1 MDKNTTINEKE
12 QTDAI
17 YESFSGEFTKKDIDR
32 ILDRSRDLMFN
43 ALSQKNG
50 IKASSLGTLEIRSH
64 QAGAY
69 KVPNPLVEDPNNAGK
84 FLPQTFTEGFSPAGF
99 HVKFVMSEALKLAM
113 NPPLLP

>member
-1 MDKNTTINEKE
+1 MNKEMTLNEKE

-17 YESFSGEFTKKDIDR
+17 YESLNRRITKTDIDT
-32 ILDRSRDLMFN
+32 ILDKGRDLMFN
-43 ALSQKNG
+43 ALTQKMG
-50 IKASSLGTLEIRSH
+50 VKASKLGTLEIRSH

-69 KVPNPLVEDPNNAGK
+69 KVPNPLVADPANAGK

-99 HVKFVMSEALKLAM
+99 HVKFVMSDALKLAM